1 MDERSRNV
9 IENKGSDS
17 KNLQNEAGMSLKKK
31 GLAVESRNLTEK
43 TDG

>member
-1 MDERSRNV
+1 MGERSRNV
-9 IENKGSDS
+9 IENKGSGS

-31 GLAVESRNLTEK
+31 GLGVESRNLTEN